1 MFCMS
6 PLATTSKNLQQIQTW
21 STPLEKGNERKGKGT
36 TEQPEGSKTAWG
48 SVRLPTITW
57 TCKLKFPTKRQGMPG
72 WDLKKARPNYIW
84 VAYRR
89 FTSALR
95 THIYSKWRDGKRYSK
110 QGKTRRPGV
119 TILKS
124 DKTEAKNGKRQRGRS
139 IHQEA
144 ITTINIYMPPTWEHC

>member
-1 MFCMS
+1 MYES
-6 PLATTSKNLQQIQTW
+6 PGNHKQKPTADADLEHTTGERQR
-21 STPLEKGNERKGKGT
+21 EEGKGNHRPAREQWDSMSKCAPT
-36 TEQPEGSKTAWG
+36 NNYLNVQTEFSNQKTGNAWMGFKKSKTQ
-48 SVRLPTITW
+48 LH
-57 TCKLKFPTKRQGMPG
+57 
-72 WDLKKARPNYIW
+72 

-95 THIYSKWRDGKRYSK
+95 THIHSKWRDGKRYSK
-110 QGKTRRPGV
+110 QGKTKRSGV